1 MHAVNNAKQICIHYS
16 ASSNLIFDYY
26 SPWGPETN
34 ELCLEG
40 IGPYLGELL
49 KIAIL
54 AYFGLFYLEKLNS
67 DFGFFTLFTYR
78 VAPIKGLRKIAIHNF
93 VKWGFE
99 I

>member
-1 MHAVNNAKQICIHYS
+1 MLNKSVFTIQRRQILFLIIIALGALRQTNYVWRES
-16 ASSNLIFDYY
+16 AHI
-26 SPWGPETN
+26 WGSY
-34 ELCLEG
+34 G
-40 IGPYLGELL
+40 GL

-67 DFGFFTLFTYR
+67 NFGFFTLFTYR

>member
-40 IGPYLGELL
+40 IGPYFGEL
-49 KIAIL
+49 
-54 AYFGLFYLEKLNS
+54 
-67 DFGFFTLFTYR
+67 
-78 VAPIKGLRKIAIHNF
+78 
-93 VKWGFE
+93 WGFE
-99 I
+99 NCDFGVLWPLLSRKIEFGFLIFYTLHISGRPD